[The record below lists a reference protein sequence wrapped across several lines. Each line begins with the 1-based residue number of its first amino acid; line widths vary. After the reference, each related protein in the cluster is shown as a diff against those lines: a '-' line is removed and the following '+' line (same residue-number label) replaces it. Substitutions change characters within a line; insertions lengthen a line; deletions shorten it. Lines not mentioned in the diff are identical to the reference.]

1 MFKNLLI
8 ISLMA
13 ILPSSALEY
22 GFSLSGS
29 AYIGHGKIIE
39 NFDIPDLSGFE
50 ISLWSKQQKI
60 DSKFSHTF
68 SFVFGQLGGEKEY
81 LNKNIGLDLTIYP
94 FMLGYKAQYNYTKQV
109 GFYGEILGGISYGEV
124 KVDWPSPFGPGFEE
138 NRYKAAMGTFEFGAG
153 ISIRLDEDVRLNVG
167 YSMYK
172 FEYCQPFNGVKIGL
186 SLSF

>member
-1 MFKNLLI
+1 MFKNLFI

-29 AYIGHGKIIE
+29 AYTGQGKIIK
-39 NFDIPDLSGFE
+39 NFDIPDISGFE
-50 ISLWSKQQKI
+50 LSLWSKQQKI
-60 DSKFSHTF
+60 DSKFSHIF

-81 LNKNIGLDLTIYP
+81 LNKNIGLDFTIYP
-94 FMLGYKAQYNYTKQV
+94 FMLGYKAQYNYTEQV
-109 GFYGEILGGISYGEV
+109 GFYSEVLGGISYGEV
-124 KVDWPSPFGPGFEE
+124 KVNWPSPFEAGFEE
-138 NRYKAAMGTFEFGAG
+138 NRYKAVLGTFEFGTG

-172 FEYCQPFNGVKIGL
+172 FEYCRPFNGIKIGL
-186 SLSF
+186 FLSF